1 MANIT
6 SSGGFKPSTTDT
18 PLDIRTRV
26 NTYEEIKDIPNP
38 YIGMEILVLTDENN
52 EGRKTK
58 YKVESLKSNNL
69 GLENTLIDIN
79 TLKKIETYEV
89 NLEELINLSKEDID
103 GFLLNPVVDS
113 KSTPYTIQ
121 LLQVPKI
128 APLEVGEYI
137 LRVGNEE
144 IVYNN
149 TTPNN
154 KTISFNGVDVVVK
167 LYTNRDENNMPSEN
181 YSCFYFEKG
190 ISTETST
197 DLYLYKSNTLYI
209 NEDAI
214 PKKYISEDKTQK
226 LIDKSFNELKE
237 TIDNIQNSGGGL
249 TTEQANQLTTAYEH
263 SQIPHITTSNVNT
276 AVQTYVNSN
285 ISLLKGDKGDKGDTG
300 ANGRDGANAVN
311 PNFSIGTVTTL
322 PSGSDAT
329 VTLTGTYPNLVLNFG
344 IPRGADG
351 SSGGTEEPV
360 DTTPYMYYGR
370 LSFQDVGG
378 TNSVIPYSQITEAMI
393 NKGVTDG
400 KLTKEAPKTM
410 GKTSMGEAKDT
421 AEFDYIIVAVPAS
434 KNYTVTKDNGIGGKM
449 VFDEDTAG
457 ANGVDITINNVACKL
472 YGEMLLSQGQ
482 LFIYVD

>member
-26 NTYEEIKDIPNP
+26 NTYEEIKNIPNP

-58 YKVESLKSNNL
+58 YKVESLKSNDL

-103 GFLLNPVVDS
+103 DFLLNPVS
-113 KSTPYTIQ
+113 YTVQ

-154 KTISFNGVDVVVK
+154 KTISFNGVNVVVK

-237 TIDNIQNSGGGL
+237 TIDNIQISGEGL
-249 TTEQANQLTTAYEH
+249 TFEQAQQLQKAYEH
-263 SQIPHITTSNVNT
+263 SQTPHIDTTDVNN
-276 AVQTYVNSN
+276 AVSTYVTKHKAE
-285 ISLLKGDKGDKGDTG
+285 LKGDKGDKGETGDKGDTG

-322 PSGSDAT
+322 PPSSDTT

-351 SSGGTEEPV
+351 SDGGSSGEGLTPEQTQQLQTAYEHSQTYHITMEEV
-360 DTTPYMYYGR
+360 
-370 LSFQDVGG
+370 
-378 TNSVIPYSQITEAMI
+378 N
-393 NKGVTDG
+393 
-400 KLTKEAPKTM
+400 
-410 GKTSMGEAKDT
+410 
-421 AEFDYIIVAVPAS
+421 VA
-434 KNYTVTKDNGIGGKM
+434 
-449 VFDEDTAG
+449 
-457 ANGVDITINNVACKL
+457 INNAQLTNYYNKTEIDTKI
-472 YGEMLLSQGQ
+472 GEIGIILDSINGEV
-482 LFIYVD
+482 I

>member
-26 NTYEEIKDIPNP
+26 NTYEEIKNIPNP

-58 YKVESLKSNNL
+58 YKVESLKSNDL

-103 GFLLNPVVDS
+103 NFLLNPVIDS
-113 KSTPYTIQ
+113 KSTPYTVQ

-154 KTISFNGVDVVVK
+154 ETISFNGVDVVVK

-237 TIDNIQNSGGGL
+237 TIDNIQISGEGL
-249 TTEQANQLTTAYEH
+249 TFEQAQQLQKAYEH
-263 SQIPHITTSNVNT
+263 SQTPHIDTTDVNN
-276 AVQTYVNSN
+276 AVSTYVTKHKAE
-285 ISLLKGDKGDKGDTG
+285 LKGDKGDKGETGDKGNTG

-311 PNFSIGTVTTL
+311 PSFTIGTVTTL

-329 VTLTGTYPNLVLNFG
+329 VTLTETYPNLVLNFG

-351 SSGGTEEPV
+351 SSGG
-360 DTTPYMYYGR
+360 
-370 LSFQDVGG
+370 S
-378 TNSVIPYSQITEAMI
+378 A
-393 NKGVTDG
+393 
-400 KLTKEAPKTM
+400 
-410 GKTSMGEAKDT
+410 
-421 AEFDYIIVAVPAS
+421 
-434 KNYTVTKDNGIGGKM
+434 
-449 VFDEDTAG
+449 
-457 ANGVDITINNVACKL
+457 
-472 YGEMLLSQGQ
+472 SQGYATTA
-482 LFIYVD
+482 YVDNKIGDINSILDNINGEVV